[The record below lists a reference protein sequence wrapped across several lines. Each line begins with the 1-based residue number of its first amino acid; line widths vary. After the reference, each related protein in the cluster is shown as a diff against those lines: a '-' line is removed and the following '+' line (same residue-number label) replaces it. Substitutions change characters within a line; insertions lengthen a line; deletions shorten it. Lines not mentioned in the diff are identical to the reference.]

1 MGKYE
6 TALAQCITAYSL
18 TTDSEWV
25 ITHNNLTSVYRLVG
39 DPSNALSH
47 PQIALEIRKKVLQAN
62 HSSVDVSF
70 NNVESLEIY
79 RKSLSTVHPRPAE
92 TYNNIVFVYDLMSD
106 YSNAVSYYQKALKI
120 QKKAVYH

>member
-70 NNVESLEIY
+70 NNVGI
-79 RKSLSTVHPRPAE
+79 
-92 TYNNIVFVYDLMSD
+92 I
-106 YSNAVSYYQKALKI
+106 
-120 QKKAVYH
+120 